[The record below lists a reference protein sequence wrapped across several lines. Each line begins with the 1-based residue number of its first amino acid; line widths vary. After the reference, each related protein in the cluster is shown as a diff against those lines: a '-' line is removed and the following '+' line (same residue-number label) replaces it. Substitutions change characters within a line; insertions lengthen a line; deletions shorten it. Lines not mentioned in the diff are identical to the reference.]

1 MRRAAEFEVVL
12 ASRRFSEQYRLPSD
26 YDYEPIRMA
35 AQARDEAAN

>member
-1 MRRAAEFEVVL
+1 MSRAAEFEVVL

-26 YDYEPIRMA
+26 YELIRMA

>member
-26 YDYEPIRMA
+26 YEPIRMA